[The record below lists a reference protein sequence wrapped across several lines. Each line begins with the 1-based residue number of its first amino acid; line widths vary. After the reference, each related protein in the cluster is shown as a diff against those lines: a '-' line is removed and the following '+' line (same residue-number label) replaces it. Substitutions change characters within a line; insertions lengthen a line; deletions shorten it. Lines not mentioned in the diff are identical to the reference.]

1 MCAVC
6 IFFIIQ
12 YQSEIEVYW
21 PDQRL
26 MTLCHAGVIL
36 IAVVSNLAS
45 AGTKIAVQKDWIIEI
60 CGRDKDALACE
71 CCFHYV
77 HVVSLSVAFS
87 TSKTDCLQ
95 VNRP

>member
-1 MCAVC
+1 
-6 IFFIIQ
+6 
-12 YQSEIEVYW
+12 
-21 PDQRL
+21 

-71 CCFHYV
+71 GCFHYIV
-77 HVVSLSVAFS
+77 FLSIAFS
-87 TSKTDCLQ
+87 IPKTDCLQ
-95 VNRP
+95 GNYEK

>member
-1 MCAVC
+1 
-6 IFFIIQ
+6 
-12 YQSEIEVYW
+12 
-21 PDQRL
+21 

-71 CCFHYV
+71 CWYLYPVGISISNRGMAHP
-77 HVVSLSVAFS
+77 LSH
-87 TSKTDCLQ
+87 
-95 VNRP
+95 